1 MDFPILKYVDVLVGL
16 SLVMVLAS
24 TVVLA
29 ITQTLLNAT
38 SARSRHL
45 CRGLVRLIRQIHP
58 EGLRDHAEYLAALIV
73 RHPLIARQTIS
84 SLLKKGFAKL
94 TIERHVLPSKFPG
107 SAKFTQKLTW
117 LGRRM
122 MGRNV
127 LPPMVAGA
135 VVQRDELTYMLIE
148 LAAGEGPL
156 MDPLDDGFT
165 PQQVTVAQTALADAL
180 RLNGI
185 EDPAAT
191 LRAIRIKIVE
201 NERANPS
208 EPAHRWRTDAL
219 LDAAPG
225 DFTGKVHQMFDN
237 TMARVSDG
245 FGIESQIW
253 VTILALIV
261 AAAMQLDSAALI
273 RRLSVDEK
281 YRTALVEHAKALD
294 AEQQKAAA
302 AQKANPEDKA
312 AAEQAQSITE
322 NLDTARSAISQLDS
336 PALNLL
342 PPTFGFPERTKW
354 AGVLLTW
361 VLLCLGAPF
370 WFDML
375 KNALKLRTLLA
386 KKDDG
391 ERKDREDTNTPRKAG
406 GVAPSGTSSAPDD
419 GSEAGDLSATG
430 ALG

>member
-29 ITQTLLNAT
+29 ITQTVLNAT

-94 TIERHVLPSKFPG
+94 TIEREVLPIRVSRVG
-107 SAKFTQKLTW
+107 LLREKLNW

-122 MGRNV
+122 IGRNV

-135 VVQRDELTYMLIE
+135 VVQRDELHLHAHRARRRRR
-148 LAAGEGPL
+148 AADRSAGRRHPAEAGH
-156 MDPLDDGFT
+156 
-165 PQQVTVAQTALADAL
+165 VVQTALADAL

-191 LRAIRIKIVE
+191 LRAIRIKMVE
-201 NERANPS
+201 NERANPE

-225 DFTGKVHQMFDN
+225 DFTGKIHQMFDN

-245 FGIESQIW
+245 FGIRAES
-253 VTILALIV
+253 
-261 AAAMQLDSAALI
+261 
-273 RRLSVDEK
+273 
-281 YRTALVEHAKALD
+281 
-294 AEQQKAAA
+294 
-302 AQKANPEDKA
+302 
-312 AAEQAQSITE
+312 
-322 NLDTARSAISQLDS
+322 
-336 PALNLL
+336 
-342 PPTFGFPERTKW
+342 G
-354 AGVLLTW
+354 
-361 VLLCLGAPF
+361 
-370 WFDML
+370 
-375 KNALKLRTLLA
+375 
-386 KKDDG
+386 
-391 ERKDREDTNTPRKAG
+391 
-406 GVAPSGTSSAPDD
+406 
-419 GSEAGDLSATG
+419 
-430 ALG
+430 